1 MFTCR
6 LQTNLRHSLHNLRHS
21 LHNLRHSFDDSFRW
35 GNKKFRVRSPLTK
48 MHDSVGK
55 AFELAATQ
63 VHVILSSRVLSSRL
77 IGALKLLHA

>member
-1 MFTCR
+1 MHVNKNVQKK
-6 LQTNLRHSLHNLRHS
+6 LLSG
-21 LHNLRHSFDDSFRW
+21 FDDSFRW